1 MYPGNEI
8 IGKEECGGRSRMR
21 RSTGIH
27 PVCPNT
33 LRESQKSEVKAV
45 VNCCTHEQIKEQAS
59 LETMMEKMFTK
70 CRKAAGN
77 FCSAVTCVELFRC

>member
-1 MYPGNEI
+1 MYPGNET
-8 IGKEECGGRSRMR
+8 IGKEEHGRRRIMR

-27 PVCPNT
+27 PVCLNA

-59 LETMMEKMFTK
+59 LETMMEKMVTK

-77 FCSAVTCVELFRC
+77 FCSAVTWVELFKW